1 MLRERWQWQ
10 GCVFILVLLLLSNA
24 PASGTSLGEN
34 SASDY
39 AGIVQSKQTRQA
51 RVCDRAD
58 HRLLRSLAN
67 TGEEVMITVP
77 NSHLQHIAEFQDE
90 ARLWVAAKVAPF
102 LPATMITHILAGD
115 NVLLSS
121 VSPGDAAYSL
131 VPAMLNLHAALVAAG
146 LDGRVRVSTA
156 LSAVP
161 LTPSWSASVSRR
173 ILRFLRE
180 TGSPFFLLK
189 TPASETAAADNA
201 YAAMRALGFSGIPLI
216 AAESAELGLSG
227 ALVYHSYLY
236 GRRPTTAGR
245 GGRRSLATGTFC
257 VALQNADPTALQAG
271 LSWACGQG
279 QADCSAVQPGGACY
293 KQNNVAALA
302 SYAYNDY
309 YQKSASTGATCSF
322 NGTATTTATDPSSG
336 SCVFAGSTM
345 AGDSTSNSSV
355 PSASPPTSL
364 GAPPSDD
371 LTPPLGSSPPS
382 DFGPPAAD
390 TPPPTS
396 FDAPAGGFGP
406 PSGSGP
412 PSVFGS
418 PPSTFGPPGSLNG
431 GGSFGPSGTLEPY
444 GIGCRHVASLAAS
457 TLLSA
462 IVLALLCASPDLM

>member
-10 GCVFILVLLLLSNA
+10 GCIFILVLLLLSNTS
-24 PASGTSLGEN
+24 ASGTSLEEKDNTILPSN
-34 SASDY
+34 SPSDF
-39 AGIVQSKQTRQA
+39 ARILQSKQTRQA
-51 RVCDRAD
+51 RVCSGED

-67 TGEEVMITVP
+67 TGAEVMVTIP
-77 NSHLQHIAEFQDE
+77 NSHLQHMAEFQEE
-90 ARLWVAAKVAPF
+90 ARLWVAANVAPF
-102 LPATMITHILAGD
+102 LPATMITHILAGGD
-115 NVLLSS
+115 ALSS

-146 LDGRVRVSTA
+146 LDGRGRVSTT
-156 LSAVP
+156 LSP
-161 LTPSWSASVSRR
+161 
-173 ILRFLRE
+173 
-180 TGSPFFLLK
+180 
-189 TPASETAAADNA
+189 
-201 YAAMRALGFSGIPLI
+201 
-216 AAESAELGLSG
+216 
-227 ALVYHSYLY
+227 
-236 GRRPTTAGR
+236 
-245 GGRRSLATGTFC
+245 
-257 VALQNADPTALQAG
+257 
-271 LSWACGQG
+271 G

-345 AGDSTSNSSV
+345 AGGSTSNSSV

-364 GAPPSDD
+364 GAPPSDNLTPPVSSSPPSDFGPPAADTAPPTSLGAPPSDD
-371 LTPPLGSSPPS
+371 LTPPVGSSPPS

-390 TPPPTS
+390 TAPPTS
-396 FDAPAGGFGP
+396 FDAPAGGF
-406 PSGSGP
+406 GP

-431 GGSFGPSGTLEPY
+431 SGSFGPSSTLEPY
-444 GIGCRHVASLAAS
+444 GVGCRHVTSLAVS

>member
-1 MLRERWQWQ
+1 M
-10 GCVFILVLLLLSNA
+10 VTI
-24 PASGTSLGEN
+24 
-34 SASDY
+34 
-39 AGIVQSKQTRQA
+39 
-51 RVCDRAD
+51 
-58 HRLLRSLAN
+58 
-67 TGEEVMITVP
+67 P
-77 NSHLQHIAEFQDE
+77 NSHLQHLAEFRDE
-90 ARLWVAAKVAPF
+90 ARLWVAANVAPF
-102 LPATMITHILAGD
+102 LPATMITHVLAGD
-115 NVLLSS
+115 EILSS
-121 VSPGDAAYSL
+121 ASPGDAAYSL
-131 VPAMLNLHAALVAAG
+131 VPAMRNLHAALVAAG
-146 LDGRVRVSTA
+146 LDGHIRVSTV
-156 LSAVP
+156 LSSVP
-161 LTPSWSASVSRR
+161 LAPSWSPGVAGHV
-173 ILRFLRE
+173 LRFLSE
-180 TGSPFFLLK
+180 TGSPLFLK
-189 TPASETAAADNA
+189 ARTSDVRVDDV

-216 AAESAELGLSG
+216 AAESAELALSG

-236 GRRPTTAGR
+236 GRHPMTAGG

-371 LTPPLGSSPPS
+371 LTPPVSSSPPS

-390 TPPPTS
+390 TAPPTS

-406 PSGSGP
+406 PSGFSP

-418 PPSTFGPPGSLNG
+418 PPSTFGPPGSLTG
-431 GGSFGPSGTLEPY
+431 SGSFGPSGTLEPY
-444 GIGCRHVASLAAS
+444 GVGCRHVASLAAS

-462 IVLALLCASPDLM
+462 IVLAVLCASPDLM

>member
-1 MLRERWQWQ
+1 MLRERWQ
-10 GCVFILVLLLLSNA
+10 GCVLILVLLLLSNA
-24 PASGTSLGEN
+24 SGTSLGEN
-34 SASDY
+34 TILPSN
-39 AGIVQSKQTRQA
+39 SKQTRQA
-51 RVCDRAD
+51 RVCDGAD

-67 TGEEVMITVP
+67 TGEEVMVTIP
-77 NSHLQHIAEFQDE
+77 NSHLQHIAEFREE
-90 ARLWVAAKVAPF
+90 ARLWVATNVAPF
-102 LPATMITHILAGD
+102 LPATMITHVLAGD
-115 NVLLSS
+115 DALSS
-121 VSPGDAAYSL
+121 VSPGDTAYSL
-131 VPAMLNLHAALVAAG
+131 VPAMRNIHAALVAAG
-146 LDGRVRVSTA
+146 LDGRIKVSTT

-161 LTPSWSASVSRR
+161 LAPSWSAGIPGRV
-173 ILRFLRE
+173 LRFLGE
-180 TGSPFFLLK
+180 TGSPLFLLK
-189 TPASETAAADNA
+189 ARVSEAAVDDARVSDV
-201 YAAMRALGFSGIPLI
+201 YAAMLALGFSGIPVI
-216 AAESAELGLSG
+216 TAQSEELGG

-236 GRRPTTAGR
+236 GRRPMTAGG

-355 PSASPPTSL
+355 PSASAPTSL

-371 LTPPLGSSPPS
+371 LTPPVGSSPPS

-390 TPPPTS
+390 TAPPTS
-396 FDAPAGGFGP
+396 FDAPPGGFGP
-406 PSGSGP
+406 PSSFGP

-418 PPSTFGPPGSLNG
+418 PPSTFGPPGSLSG
-431 GGSFGPSGTLEPY
+431 SGSFGPSGTLEPY

-462 IVLALLCASPDLM
+462 IVLAVLCASPDLM